1 MISLDRLCPLL
12 QTTAVSIRPSRWRW
26 VITAV
31 VILAAIAAAIIGL
44 VGPSPNVKLTDLNN
58 ITELRDQFNRD
69 VGKVRVLLLLSP
81 T

>member
-1 MISLDRLCPLL
+1 M
-12 QTTAVSIRPSRWRW
+12 SIRHSRWRW
-26 VITAV
+26 LIIAV

-44 VGPSPNVKLTDLNN
+44 VGPSPNATLTDLNN

-69 VGKVRVLLLLSP
+69 AGKVRLLLLLSP